1 MVKKI
6 NALGIEIDYKEY
18 WKKRKAKKLWC
29 RMQLNYDRTKELL
42 SSGQF
47 TIEEFCKN
55 LFDSEK
61 KSELAL
67 KIINHIKKSENPVF
81 FKDMINELEISRS
94 TAWQVYLSLKR
105 AGILSRKTKAEPIIL
120 SNGFAN
126 VLEDLE
132 LWWKNFVRV
141 K

>member
-1 MVKKI
+1 MAKKI

-42 SSGQF
+42 SAGQF
-47 TIEEFCKN
+47 TIEELCRI
-55 LFDSEK
+55 LFESDK
-61 KSELAL
+61 KSDLAL
-67 KIINHIKKSENPVF
+67 LIINHIKKSEKPVF
-81 FKDMINELEISRS
+81 FKDMVLELKISRS

-105 AGILSRKTKAEPIIL
+105 AGIISRKTKAEPLIL